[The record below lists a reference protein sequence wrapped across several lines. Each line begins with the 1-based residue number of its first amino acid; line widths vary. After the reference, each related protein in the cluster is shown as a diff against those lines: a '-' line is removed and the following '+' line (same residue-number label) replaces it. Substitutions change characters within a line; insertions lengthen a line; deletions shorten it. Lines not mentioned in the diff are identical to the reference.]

1 MKVHIFKGS
10 MLSINDVFSSMYKL
24 LKKVNGNIEKIACL
38 VQLNDKRDEIEKQIN
53 DLIKK
58 YTNKIFFMSL

>member
-1 MKVHIFKGS
+1 

-24 LKKVNGNIEKIACL
+24 LKKVNGNIEKIARL

-53 DLIKK
+53 DLIKEIYK
-58 YTNKIFFMSL
+58 

>member
-1 MKVHIFKGS
+1 MEICFQFV
-10 MLSINDVFSSMYKL
+10 DVFPSMYQL
-24 LKKVNGNIEKIACL
+24 FKKGNGNIEKIARL